1 MPSPFHFYRQQFA
14 VYCGLL
20 WCGTDNPKMTQAR
33 ALARHLVPR
42 NTFLYIFLIAAF
54 FPLTTL
60 AQDEE
65 AFDPISA
72 GAELDQLAGQLEG
85 EDVDPPFLA
94 AARAQVVAID
104 ATADVCQLEATEEL
118 ARLEARFEPLKEV
131 DAEVAPSVMDQRNE
145 IRQLLDDALAR
156 QTQCLTVRDFA
167 GVLLERITN
176 KQTQLSQRYLSS
188 RSQSIISL
196 MRDIPARVQTW
207 PVRLRQSVD
216 LQLKEQV
223 TTVHLFWLLIVAGS
237 FAATLGLF
245 LRHRFNRWYAVGGG
259 HDAEPQMKYLFPKP
273 LAQYSPLLLEGMS
286 LVAVLMF
293 ALQDASFELAVVRI
307 ALGILL
313 YGVACVIIDWATG
326 PLSPS
331 AHVKGLIPDHVK
343 PLRFRLRFL
352 ALALV
357 ASFVVLG
364 TNWLTIRVVDPDV
377 SGRVLM
383 IFLVAVSLLYMLTY
397 LGRIP
402 GMVGRFR
409 LIRYLASLGLILGI
423 GALFFGYQN
432 LAGYLIHGV
441 TRTTLA
447 LFMLWILL
455 WLVLMAF
462 EYLLHQDTP
471 SASRLRANLGVTER
485 ASRTGLGF
493 MQLIADLV
501 LWLSFIVYLIYVW
514 DESGTTLGR
523 LLELVVM
530 GGEVGN
536 IKLVPLDIIGGILVF
551 AMFMV
556 AIGWIKGWID
566 RRWLQHIVLE
576 RGARD
581 ALVTLFGYVGFIV
594 AVIIGLSLAGV
605 DLVGLTVVSGALA
618 LGIGFGMQEIANNFV
633 SGLILLFERPIRAG
647 DFVSVGEVEGFVRSI
662 RIRATEI
669 ETLDNQN
676 VLVPNSELISGRVTN
691 WVLRDT
697 FGRLRIEVGVA
708 YGSDVEKVRE
718 ILETIAH
725 AHSEVITDGRAPE
738 PRALFMGFG
747 DSSLDFELRV
757 RINRIE
763 RRFQVTS
770 DLNFAIDQAFRD
782 AKVTIPFPQ
791 RDLHLISYPEA
802 RDEPAPVKAK
812 AKTSTAK
819 AAPQPESI
827 TRSHRAEIEL
837 SSPVEDVWT
846 AITDIEYQKNWLA
859 LDGEFT
865 PQIGRPFSLSLRDD
879 SKISGRIDVFMPP
892 RRMRLVIAPREGEEP
907 LSSGPITVEFQ
918 VREQNEKVQVTISV
932 AGIPASEDWEE
943 YYRLS
948 EDRWQ
953 NALVELKL
961 ALHQK

>member
-1 MPSPFHFYRQQFA
+1 
-14 VYCGLL
+14 
-20 WCGTDNPKMTQAR
+20 MTQAR
-33 ALARHLVPR
+33 ALARRLVPR
-42 NTFLYIFLIAAF
+42 NTFLCIFLIAAF
-54 FPLTTL
+54 FPLTAQ
-60 AQDEE
+60 AQDDE
-65 AFDPISA
+65 AFDPISV
-72 GAELDQLAGQLEG
+72 GAELDQLAGQLED

-104 ATADVCQLEATEEL
+104 AAADICQLEATEEF

-145 IRQLLDDALAR
+145 IRQLLDGALAR
-156 QTQCLTVRDFA
+156 QTQCLTVKDFA
-167 GVLLERITN
+167 GVLLERVTN

-188 RSQSIISL
+188 RAQSIISL
-196 MRDIPARVQTW
+196 MREIPSRLQTW
-207 PVRLRQSVD
+207 PDRLRQSVD

-223 TTVHLFWLLIVAGS
+223 TTVDLFWLLIVAGS
-237 FAATLGLF
+237 FAAALGLF
-245 LRHRFNRWYAVGGG
+245 LRHRFNRWFAAGGG

-273 LAQYSPLLLEGMS
+273 LAQYSPLLLEGMA
-286 LVAVLMF
+286 LVAVLIF
-293 ALQDASFELAVVRI
+293 TLQDASFDLAVVRI

-357 ASFVVLG
+357 TSFVVLG

-383 IFLVAVSLLYMLTY
+383 IFLVAISLLYMLAY

-432 LAGYLIHGV
+432 FAGYLIHGV

-462 EYLLHQDTP
+462 EYLLRQDTP
-471 SASRLRANLGVTER
+471 SAARLRANLGVTER

-501 LWLSFIVYLIYVW
+501 LWLSFVVYLIYVW
-514 DESGTTLGR
+514 DESGTTLDR
-523 LLELVVM
+523 LFELVVM

-551 AMFMV
+551 AMIMV
-556 AIGWIKGWID
+556 AIGWIKGWVD

-594 AVIIGLSLAGV
+594 AVLIGLSLAHV
-605 DLVGLTVVSGALA
+605 NLFGLAIVSGALA

-647 DFVSVGEVEGFVRSI
+647 DFVSVGQVEGFVRSI

-697 FGRLRIEVGVA
+697 FGRLRISIGVA

-718 ILETIAH
+718 ILETVAH

-770 DLNFAIDQAFRD
+770 DLNFAINQAFRE

-802 RDEPAPVKAK
+802 RDEPAPVEAK
-812 AKTSTAK
+812 VKKSKVK
-819 AAPQPESI
+819 AAAQAESI
-827 TRSHRAEIEL
+827 TRSHRAEVEL
-837 SSPVEDVWT
+837 SSAVEDVWT
-846 AITDIEYQKNWLA
+846 AVTDIEYLKNWLV

-879 SKISGRIDVFMPP
+879 SEISGRIDVFMPP
-892 RRMRLVIAPREGEEP
+892 RRMRLVLAPREGEEP

-918 VREQNEKVQVTISV
+918 VREQDEKVQVTISI

-953 NALVELKL
+953 NALVELKH
-961 ALHQK
+961 ALHRK